1 MKKEKIGIVVSN
13 KSDKTINVAV
23 ETRFPHLKYKKI
35 VTKTKKYMAHDEKN
49 ICKIGD
55 VVILQESR
63 PISKKKK
70 WILKQIIQ

>member
-1 MKKEKIGIVVSN
+1 
-13 KSDKTINVAV
+13 
-23 ETRFPHLKYKKI
+23 
-35 VTKTKKYMAHDEKN
+35 MAHDEKN